1 MWGGDVADGGA
12 HTGGLGLGDDYA
24 TVGAAPADSDLLYF
38 AFVNYTT
45 LGYGDITPCCSR
57 CCTRRSNSGS
67 RLVPQVEVSQL
78 LPVEKYDL
86 ALIAADKSDD
96 RQFVQTRQRARY
108 GFQRKSQIVGDV
120 AP

>member
-1 MWGGDVADGGA
+1 
-12 HTGGLGLGDDYA
+12 
-24 TVGAAPADSDLLYF
+24 
-38 AFVNYTT
+38 
-45 LGYGDITPCCSR
+45 
-57 CCTRRSNSGS
+57 
-67 RLVPQVEVSQL
+67 L